1 MPQPEESTFYSDKQL
16 KVEDIDIGNNCND
29 ESNKELSNRRILST
43 SENTNIDE
51 CDKRIAITYNL
62 YDDIE
67 GWNYNKISK
76 DTINLLNSDTH
87 SLCEGSY
94 PNCKLTEKTNWR
106 KSF

>member
-1 MPQPEESTFYSDKQL
+1 MILPEESTFYSNKELKQ
-16 KVEDIDIGNNCND
+16 EDIDIRDNCYY
-29 ESNKELSNRRILST
+29 ESNKELSSRRISSA
-43 SENTNIDE
+43 SENTKIDE

-87 SLCEGSY
+87 SLCVSSN
-94 PNCKLTEKTNWR
+94 PNCKLTEKTNW
-106 KSF
+106 KK